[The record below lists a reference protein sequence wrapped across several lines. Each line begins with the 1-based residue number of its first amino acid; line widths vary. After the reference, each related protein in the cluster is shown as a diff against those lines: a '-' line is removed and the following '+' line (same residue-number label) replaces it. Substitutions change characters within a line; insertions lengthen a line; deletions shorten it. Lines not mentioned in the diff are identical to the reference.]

1 MGYLKGSRTRK
12 PEIIGG
18 KQGWDDVDG
27 IRIEIRN
34 PEKKKG
40 LRRFVDARSF
50 LKKFFNSIRNDL
62 GWARKKDRV
71 VNLKVIVHRIE
82 FDSLET
88 FNFYAYW
95 ITF

>member
-1 MGYLKGSRTRK
+1 M
-12 PEIIGG
+12 
-18 KQGWDDVDG
+18 D
-27 IRIEIRN
+27 
-34 PEKKKG
+34 
-40 LRRFVDARSF
+40 
-50 LKKFFNSIRNDL
+50 DL

-82 FDSLET
+82 FDDISLET

>member
-1 MGYLKGSRTRK
+1 M
-12 PEIIGG
+12 
-18 KQGWDDVDG
+18 D
-27 IRIEIRN
+27 
-34 PEKKKG
+34 
-40 LRRFVDARSF
+40 
-50 LKKFFNSIRNDL
+50 DL
-62 GWARKKDRV
+62 GWTRKKNRV